1 MPFQNRVNYTWT
13 AGFPGRWA
21 SENPRRIVIPGP
33 NGFRAGTGG
42 LTIARFA
49 WVQPDGVTLLNS
61 APTATAGSGA
71 TATAVLS
78 SSTVYT
84 VSALAVNAGGTGY
97 AVGDTETFTGGTAT
111 VSTIGASGA
120 VTGVTIKTAT
130 AQSTDPTATGV
141 ATTSSGAGTGLTLNV
156 TATASQESAG
166 GVASITVSDG
176 GTDYSATP
184 IVSLTGGGGTG
195 ATAVAVVTAG
205 VVTGINVVSAGT
217 GYTSAP
223 TVVITAQTVPNGAP
237 QGFVYADQQ
246 GLDTRYL
253 QEATMLLPQGFMAQL
268 AAGGDVYAYSSTP
281 SLIGQSVFA
290 STTDGSIST
299 GTAGATIA
307 GSVETTWKVSQ
318 GNAAGSPIII
328 TGPVA
333 AA

>member
-1 MPFQNRVNYTWT
+1 MPFQSEVNYNWP

-33 NGFRAGTGG
+33 NGFRAGAGG

-49 WVQPDGVTLLNS
+49 WVQNDGVTLLNT

-71 TATAVLS
+71 AATAVLS
-78 SSTVYT
+78 SATVYT
-84 VSALAVNAGGTGY
+84 VSALAVNAGGKDY
-97 AVGDTETFTGGTAT
+97 AVGDTAAFAGGKAT
-111 VSTIGASGA
+111 VSTIGTGGV
-120 VTGVTIKTAT
+120 VTGVTIQSAT
-130 AQSTDPTATGV
+130 AQTTDPTATGV
-141 ATTSSGAGTGLTLNV
+141 ATTTNGSGTGLTLNV
-156 TATASQESAG
+156 TATASQEATG

-176 GTDYSATP
+176 GTGYSAAP

-195 ATAVAVVTAG
+195 ATAVAVVSSG

-246 GLDTRYL
+246 GLTTAYL
-253 QEATMLLPQGFMAQL
+253 QEATMMIPEGFMAQL
-268 AAGGDVYAYSSTP
+268 AEGGDVFAASSTP
-281 SLIGQSVFA
+281 ALIGQSVFA

-307 GSVETTWKVSQ
+307 GYIETAWKVSQ

>member
-1 MPFQNRVNYTWT
+1 MPFQREVNYNWA

-49 WVQPDGVTLLNS
+49 WVQNDGVTLLNA

-71 TATAVLS
+71 TATAALS
-78 SSTVYT
+78 STTVYT
-84 VSALAVNAGGTGY
+84 VSALAVGAGGTGY
-97 AVGDTETFTGGTAT
+97 AAGDTVEATGFKATVAT
-111 VSTIGASGA
+111 VSSGV
-120 VTGVTIKTAT
+120 VTGVTIQSTT
-130 AQSTDPTATGV
+130 AQTTDPTATGV
-141 ATTSSGAGTGLTLNV
+141 ATTTNGSGTGLTLNV

-176 GTDYSATP
+176 GTGYSAAP
-184 IVSLTGGGGTG
+184 IVSLSGGDGTG
-195 ATAVAVVTAG
+195 ATAVAVVSAG

-246 GLDTRYL
+246 GLTTAYL
-253 QEATMLLPQGFMAQL
+253 QEATMMIPEGFMAQL
-268 AAGGDVYAYSSTP
+268 AEGGDVFATSRTP
-281 SLIGQSVFA
+281 ALIGQSVFA

-299 GTAGATIA
+299 GTAGATVTGAI
-307 GSVETTWKVSQ
+307 ETAWKVSQ
-318 GNAAGSPIII
+318 GNAVGSPIII

>member
-1 MPFQNRVNYTWT
+1 MPFQSEVNYNWP

-49 WVQPDGVTLLNS
+49 WVQNDGVTLLNT

-71 TATAVLS
+71 AATAVLS
-78 SSTVYT
+78 SATVYT

-97 AVGDTETFTGGTAT
+97 AVGDTVEATGFKATIAT
-111 VSTIGASGA
+111 VSSGV
-120 VTGVTIKTAT
+120 VTGVTI
-130 AQSTDPTATGV
+130 QSTTTQTADPTATGV
-141 ATTSSGAGTGLTLNV
+141 ATTTNGSGTGLTLNV
-156 TATASQESAG
+156 TATASQESSG
-166 GVASITVSDG
+166 GVASIAVSDG
-176 GTDYSATP
+176 GTGYSAAP

-195 ATAVAVVTAG
+195 ATAVAVVSSG
-205 VVTGINVVSAGT
+205 VVTAINVVSAGT

-223 TVVITAQTVPNGAP
+223 TVVITAQTVPSGAP

-246 GLDTRYL
+246 GLTTTYL
-253 QEATMLLPQGFMAQL
+253 QEATMMIPQGFMAQL
-268 AAGGDVYAYSSTP
+268 AEGGDVFATSSTP
-281 SLIGQSVFA
+281 ATIGQSVFA

-307 GSVETTWKVSQ
+307 GFIETAWKVSQ

>member
-1 MPFQNRVNYTWT
+1 MPFQSTVNYNWA

-33 NGFRAGTGG
+33 NGFRAGAGG

-49 WVQPDGVTLLNS
+49 WVQNDGVTLLNA

-78 SSTVYT
+78 SATVYT

-97 AVGDTETFTGGTAT
+97 AVGDTVTFTGGTAT
-111 VSTIGASGA
+111 ISTVSSGV
-120 VTGVTIKTAT
+120 VTGLTIATAT
-130 AQSTDPTATGV
+130 AQPTDPTATGV

-184 IVSLTGGGGTG
+184 VVSLTGGGGVG

-223 TVVITAQTVPNGAP
+223 TVVITAQTVPSGAP

-246 GLDTRYL
+246 GLTTTYL
-253 QEATMLLPQGFMAQL
+253 QESTMKIPQGFMAQM
-268 AAGGDVYAYSSTP
+268 AAGGDIFVESSTP
-281 SLIGQSVFA
+281 ALIGQSVFA